1 MDYEK
6 MSLAELRAEAKK
18 VRSELYKPVSRS
30 KKSDLVAE
38 LARHRGVSPA
48 SSKSEA
54 APEPEKAKPKKAP
67 KPVAEK
73 AEKKKAA
80 EEKPKKKKVS
90 KNEAESPKPKKKAP
104 KPKKDD

>member
-1 MDYEK
+1 MDYSA

-18 VRSELYKPVSRS
+18 VRNELYKPVSRS

-73 AEKKKAA
+73 AKPKKAA
-80 EEKPKKKKVS
+80 EEKPKKKAS